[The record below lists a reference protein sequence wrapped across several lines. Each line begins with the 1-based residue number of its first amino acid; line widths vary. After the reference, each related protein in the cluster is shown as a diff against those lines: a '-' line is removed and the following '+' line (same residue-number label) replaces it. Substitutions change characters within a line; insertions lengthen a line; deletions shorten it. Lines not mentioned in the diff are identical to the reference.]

1 MAMTGG
7 TAVLLKTGYPNYGSE
22 TNFPLHLYLY
32 YKIVSQNKATAVT
45 TMSLGMY
52 FVCPDEWY
60 VGPWSDYGSYLGTT
74 ANTFSKS
81 VPSNFSGTLWLAENV
96 TFNVQHDAQGK
107 GTAKIA
113 WKWGVDSSYGQ
124 FESPSGTYSVS
135 LPDIPRAS
143 SVSVGGAVNAG
154 SALAISIGRASSSFT
169 HTLRY
174 VFGSASGTIATGVG
188 TSYNWSV
195 PFDLLRQI
203 PSATSGTGTIYCDT
217 YYSGTAIG
225 TSSCAFTINAPNNES
240 TKPTASMMLSPSGS
254 VPSAFSGMYIQGKTA
269 VKADFTAEP
278 KYGTSIKSYAIS
290 VNGKTT
296 SGDPS
301 TSAVLSVSGETTVTG
316 TVTDARGFSRVLTE
330 KITVQYYGAPAV
342 VPGAGQTSVICER
355 ADANGIASP
364 SGTYLRIV
372 ANRKYSSVAGANACT
387 LRYRFKQSSASSY
400 GEWVT
405 LLAAGSSG
413 DGYSGALSG
422 IVSSVTTSYDVQI
435 GVVDT
440 MGTESA
446 ITFHIPTDEV
456 SFHIRE
462 GGKGAAFFGYS
473 EKDDELS
480 LSGRKITNV
489 GTPADAGDAVPLGYA
504 QGAFAP
510 HGHGLGLA
518 TGSLTVLSTPAEADA
533 CTKAGWYEYY
543 SSTTL
548 NGPGTQ
554 YGGIFVIPSM
564 WSVTQFFFCRMYYGC
579 CMKRIYQDGVWQP
592 WEWINPPM
600 ASGVEYR
607 TTERWQGKPVYV
619 KLLSLGNLPNA
630 TEKAV
635 YHNIANLDYPLSIT
649 AGAKSSDWSF
659 ALPLTESSLTKFT
672 FNYQHIAIKCTG
684 NWSGYT
690 AYATLKYTK
699 S

>member
-1 MAMTGG
+1 MTGG

-74 ANTFSKS
+74 AYTFSKS
-81 VPSNFSGTLWLAENV
+81 VPSNFRGTLWLAENV

-124 FESPSGTYSVS
+124 FESPSGVYSVS
-135 LPDIPRAS
+135 LTDIPRTS
-143 SVSVGGAVNAG
+143 SVSVGGAVSAG
-154 SALAISIGRASSSFT
+154 SALAISISRASSSFT

-195 PFDLLRQI
+195 SYELLRQI
-203 PSATSGTGTIYCDT
+203 PSATSGVGTIYCDT
-217 YYSGTAIG
+217 YYGGTLIG
-225 TSSCAFTINAPNNES
+225 TSSCGFTVNAPNNDT
-240 TKPTASMMLSPSGS
+240 TKPSASMMLSPSGS
-254 VPSAFSGMYIQGKTA
+254 VPAAFSGMYIQGKTA

-278 KYGTSIKSYAIS
+278 KYDTSIKSYALA

-301 TSAVLSVSGETTVTG
+301 TSAVLSASGETTVTG

-330 KITVQYYGAPAV
+330 NITVQSYGAPSV
-342 VPGAGQTSVICER
+342 VPGSGQASVICER
-355 ADANGIASP
+355 ADANGISSP

-440 MGTESA
+440 IGTESA

-489 GTPADAGDAVPLGYA
+489 GTPTEDEDAVNKISLLDLVYPVGSIY
-504 QGAFAP
+504 
-510 HGHGLGLA
+510 LA
-518 TGSLTVLSTPAEADA
+518 YNHTSPASLFGGTWTRIENQFLWAVSDGGSIGITG
-533 CTKAGWYEYY
+533 G
-543 SSTTL
+543 SSTHT
-548 NGPGTQ
+548 
-554 YGGIFVIPSM
+554 
-564 WSVTQFFFCRMYYGC
+564 
-579 CMKRIYQDGVWQP
+579 
-592 WEWINPPM
+592 
-600 ASGVEYR
+600 
-607 TTERWQGKPVYV
+607 
-619 KLLSLGNLPNA
+619 
-630 TEKAV
+630 
-635 YHNIANLDYPLSIT
+635 
-649 AGAKSSDWSF
+649 
-659 ALPLTESSLTKFT
+659 LTESEMPSHRHNLVGDGTKITQNDSILFV
-672 FNYQHIAIKCTG
+672 
-684 NWSGYT
+684 SGT
-690 AYATLKYTK
+690 AYPARGGIGVGANYSSNGYVSIGDTGGGAAHNNMPPYIQVSVWRRTA
-699 S
+699 

>member
-1 MAMTGG
+1 MTGG

-22 TNFPLHLYLY
+22 TKFPLHLYLY

-52 FVCPDEWY
+52 FVCPDKWY

-107 GTAKIA
+107 GTAKIE

-124 FESPSGTYSVS
+124 FESPSGAYSVS
-135 LPDIPRAS
+135 LPDIPRTS

-154 SALAISIGRASSSFT
+154 SALAISIGRTSTSFT

-174 VFGSASGTIATGVG
+174 AFGSASGTIATGVG
-188 TSYNWSV
+188 TGYNWTV
-195 PFDLLRQI
+195 PYDLLWQI
-203 PSATSGTGTIYCDT
+203 PSETSGVGTIYCDT
-217 YYSGTAIG
+217 YYGGTLIG
-225 TSSCAFTINAPNNES
+225 TSSCGFTVNAPNNS
-240 TKPTASMMLSPSGS
+240 TTKPSASMMLSPSGS
-254 VPSAFSGMYIQGKTA
+254 VPAAFSGMYIQGKTA

-278 KYGTSIKSYAIS
+278 KYGTSIKSYALA

-301 TSAVLSVSGETTVTG
+301 TSAVLSASGETTVTG

-330 KITVQYYGAPAV
+330 KITVQSYGAPSV
-342 VPGAGQTSVICER
+342 VPGAGQKSVICER
-355 ADANGIASP
+355 ADANGISSP

-400 GEWVT
+400 GAWVT

-440 MGTESA
+440 MGTEAA

-456 SFHIRE
+456 AFHIRE
-462 GGKGAAFFGYS
+462 GGRGAAFFGYS
-473 EKDDELS
+473 EKDGELS
-480 LSGRKITNV
+480 LSGKKITGV
-489 GTPADAGDAVPLGYA
+489 GAPTEAGDALPKGYTVPISEGGTGATSRLGAAKALTNQAVSSPGFVVGLTSGWATFGYTTIAQLRTALGINDYVTA
-504 QGAFAP
+504 QGTSGEWYYRKWNSGRAECYWY
-510 HGHGLGLA
+510 GWI
-518 TGSLTVLSTPAEADA
+518 TPSVSAS
-533 CTKAGWYEYY
+533 AG
-543 SSTTL
+543 
-548 NGPGTQ
+548 
-554 YGGIFVIPSM
+554 
-564 WSVTQFFFCRMYYGC
+564 
-579 CMKRIYQDGVWQP
+579 
-592 WEWINPPM
+592 
-600 ASGVEYR
+600 
-607 TTERWQGKPVYV
+607 
-619 KLLSLGNLPNA
+619 KLLNKVYMYAKSYPFTFAATPTAVAGVTHDNGYGFVTRLNIDKDKVSVLWEGGTNNA
-630 TEKAV
+630 SAG
-635 YHNIANLDYPLSIT
+635 LSI
-649 AGAKSSDWSF
+649 
-659 ALPLTESSLTKFT
+659 
-672 FNYQHIAIKCTG
+672 HVTG
-684 NWSGYT
+684 KW
-690 AYATLKYTK
+690 K
-699 S
+699 